1 MITENQIVTLLA
13 LLSRVKWVRD
23 NNDSLL
29 FTVDGQEVNIREQ
42 LNDVIQPL
50 EHMIETIRNQ
60 NDG

>member
-23 NNDSLL
+23 NNDSVL
-29 FTVDGQEVNIREQ
+29 FTVDGQEVNIREE

-60 NDG
+60 NDE